1 MIGSDV
7 GGIPEQISED
17 TGWIFCD
24 GDSEKLCMI
33 IDQIAAGKYNLTE
46 YAKRCRKRAQS
57 VFCKERMLWRYYELY
72 CRLIEEI

>member
-1 MIGSDV
+1 
-7 GGIPEQISED
+7 
-17 TGWIFCD
+17 
-24 GDSEKLCMI
+24 MI